1 MYSMSYITSIRV
13 IDWVTLIRF
22 SSFVIPSR
30 PCPLPFPDLFLSYSL
45 SLFLLLTFHFIPF
58 SIPFRFFQFY
68 TVSSPFPCL
77 QRIGYVYG
85 ICCQYCNGLA
95 TLWSSRYYFVVV
107 FRIMKKSKREFFG
120 NPAVSD
126 FVSFCFAQRL
136 ASQ

>member
-13 IDWVTLIRF
+13 IDGVTLIRF

-30 PCPLPFPDLFLSYSL
+30 PCPPSL
-45 SLFLLLTFHFIPF
+45 SCPVSFLFAFSVPSPHLPLYPIPHPLSF
-58 SIPFRFFQFY
+58 LPVF